1 MKKMR
6 NLLGQKIGYIFVL
19 PWVIGFAVFTA
30 YPVFYSLFLGFNQT
44 TITADGIAREFIGIA
59 NFREAISTDIAF
71 IRLIGSFSIV
81 SVLSIPMIVILALV
95 MALLLNYPL
104 KARGIF
110 RTIFFLPVIIASGPV
125 IDKLMDMGVT
135 TIPTL
140 PDYAFYVFLQSAD
153 NIFASALLLI
163 LDTIIILLW
172 MSGVQ
177 LLVFLAGLQKL
188 DKQTVEAARVDGA
201 SAWEIFWKITLPS
214 LSTLILVNLVYTT
227 VMFAQTTLNPVI
239 EHISANMFSVTTG
252 FGYASALAWLYFLVI
267 SLIMLAL
274 VGIFALFSKK
284 SLT

>member
-1 MKKMR
+1 MR
-6 NLLGQKIGYIFVL
+6 KIFGQKVGYLFVL
-19 PWVIGFAVFTA
+19 PWIIGFAVFTA
-30 YPVFYSLFLGFNQT
+30 YPIFSSLWLGFNQT
-44 TITADGIAREFIGIA
+44 TITADGFASEFIGIT
-59 NFREAISTDIAF
+59 NFREAISTDIGF
-71 IRLIGSFSIV
+71 IRDVGGFSIV
-81 SVLSIPMIVILALV
+81 SVVAVPMIVILALV

-125 IDKLMDMGVT
+125 IDKLIDMGVT

-140 PDYAFYVFLQSAD
+140 SDYAFYWFLQTSD
-153 NIFASALLLI
+153 NIFATAALLV
-163 LDTIIILLW
+163 LDSIIIFLW

-214 LSTLILVNLVYTT
+214 LSTLILVNIVYTT
-227 VMFAQTTLNPVI
+227 VMFAQTTFNPVI
-239 EHISANMFSVTTG
+239 AHISANMFYINTG

-267 SLIMLAL
+267 TVIMLAL
-274 VGIFALFSKK
+274 VGVFALFSKK